1 MRSFFLSTLFA
12 ILFAIFLGSA
22 NAQQI
27 LVDGSSTVYPVT
39 LNMAEEFKIE
49 NPQYNVD
56 VKFSGTG
63 GGFKKFCVGETHI
76 NDASRPIKDSERE
89 TCAANG
95 VDFSEIRVGWDAL
108 TVVVN
113 PQNYWASCMTIEQL
127 NALWKPDSTAES
139 WNDLDPTW
147 PNIPISLYAPG
158 VDSGTFDFFTEAI
171 NGDGGVSRTDFFP
184 SEDDTILV
192 QGVEGNPYA
201 MAYFGFT
208 YYIEERDKLSAVQVY
223 NPKVDASDGY
233 GNGCVPPSTA
243 NIENGTYQPL
253 SRPLFIYVSHQA
265 AASNPAVAEFVKFY
279 LSEETRDLIA
289 STGYATLESS
299 EYQTQLDSFASQ
311 F

>member
-1 MRSFFLSTLFA
+1 MRSFFLYTLLA
-12 ILFAIFLGSA
+12 VLFVIFLGSA

-95 VDFSEIRVGWDAL
+95 IDFTEIRVGWDAL

-113 PQNYWASCMTIEQL
+113 PQNYWASCMTVEQL

-147 PNIPISLYAPG
+147 PNIPIALYAPG

-265 AASNPAVAEFVKFY
+265 AANNPAVAEFVKFY
-279 LSEETRDLIA
+279 LSENTRELIA
-289 STGYATLESS
+289 STGYATLENS
-299 EYQTQLDSFASQ
+299 EYQSQLDSFASQ